1 MIDEEVVQIYLEE
14 SKDQLEQAEI
24 DILEFSKNESSE
36 LINSIFR
43 SIHSLKGGSM
53 MMGKNNIGKL
63 SHALENIFGKIRSN
77 EIELDH
83 IIIDVSLKAI
93 DRLKEMIQNIEKEDS
108 FDNENLIEEIEKL
121 KKPKP
126 NQIKQDKE
134 IEKVTPSIKEHTE
147 LKKEDSTEETSNNLE
162 IQKYLSVSEL
172 DLKNVEEEAR
182 NQNKYLS
189 FIYLNL
195 LNQSIK
201 SIRDFN
207 EIMEELSEL
216 IVKKNVVEK
225 KIPRINREDDIFPYA
240 MILISDKD
248 PREIFKK
255 YNITIEK
262 MFILVEPKINDSS
275 NFSSKESKEKA
286 ESFKQE
292 SKSKPDSEATDVQL
306 KVNLGII
313 DELIGLASE
322 AVIVRNQILQ
332 SGEWDDDSEQGI
344 RMTRLSQIIT
354 SFQTRVMK
362 TRLLKL
368 QSIYPRISRSVR
380 DISRQLEKEV
390 EFFFDGGDVE
400 MDRLVVDAI
409 IESLTHIIR
418 NSIDHGIETPEE
430 RVING
435 KPRIGVLRLSASL
448 RSGNVQIQIKDD
460 GRGLN
465 YNKIK
470 SIAVSKGLI
479 TKEQAQDMKNEEARN
494 IIFYP
499 GFSTKTEVSEI
510 SGRGVGM
517 DVVDRSFKKLGG
529 KISLE
534 SEEGKGITI
543 TATIPQT
550 VTVVFALILL
560 CEGKR
565 YSIFQKYVLEIFIF
579 EKDSIIS
586 INGNIIYR
594 LREKLIPVIDLS
606 NVLYPERIKQHESDH
621 MAVIQWEGRTFG
633 LIFDQMVGIEEIVI
647 KPLGEHFF
655 DLDIYTGATVLGD
668 GAAVLILDPGG
679 IVNSTGLDYDIKQI
693 ESKEIS
699 ISQNSMDSYILFEA
713 SNQLLICSTLNIM
726 RVEKLDSKSIKLIGD
741 EKKYI
746 FETNLISALDFSGK
760 FGNENSSSEDYI
772 ILVNFNNQ
780 PVGILIHSVL
790 DILTEITLLNS
801 DEIYDKELILGHALI
816 EEGVAIYFDL
826 IQFIVRFKDQRR
838 RTLV

>member
-1 MIDEEVVQIYLEE
+1 LIDDEVLQIYLEE
-14 SKDQLEQAEI
+14 SKDQLDQAEI
-24 DILEFSKNESSE
+24 DILSFSKNESSE

-77 EIELDH
+77 DLKLDQ
-83 IIIDVSLKAI
+83 IIIDVSLMAI
-93 DRLKEMIQNIEKEDS
+93 DRLKEMINSIDVESS
-108 FDNENLIEEIEKL
+108 FDNDSLIEEIEKL
-121 KKPKP
+121 KKPKTSDP
-126 NQIKQDKE
+126 K
-134 IEKVTPSIKEHTE
+134 IEKPKEKEVLPDNKLE
-147 LKKEDSTEETSNNLE
+147 LNIEETNSLE

-172 DLKNVEEEAR
+172 DLKNVEEEAKS
-182 NQNKYLS
+182 QNKYLS
-189 FIYLNL
+189 FVYINL
-195 LNQSIK
+195 LIQSIK
-201 SIRDFN
+201 TIHEFN
-207 EIMEELSEL
+207 EILEEISDI
-216 IVKKNVVEK
+216 IVKKNIVEK
-225 KIPRINREDDIFPYA
+225 KIPRLNREEDIFPYA
-240 MILISDKD
+240 MILISNKD
-248 PREIFKK
+248 PRDIFDK
-255 YNITIEK
+255 YNLKIEK
-262 MFILVEPKINDSS
+262 IFILVEPKISKDSEAS
-275 NFSSKESKEKA
+275 QKDSKEKV
-286 ESFKQE
+286 ETLKSETKGKTTDQE
-292 SKSKPDSEATDVQL
+292 PTDVQL

-344 RMTRLSQIIT
+344 RMARLSQIIT

-380 DISRQLEKEV
+380 DISRQLEKDV

-418 NSIDHGIETPEE
+418 NSIDHGIESPDE
-430 RVING
+430 RINLG
-435 KPRIGVLRLSASL
+435 KPKIGTLRLSASL

-465 YNKIK
+465 YTKIK

-479 TKEQAQDMKNEEARN
+479 TKEQAEGMKNEEARN

-565 YSIFQKYVLEIFIF
+565 YSIFQKYVLEIFIY
-579 EKDSIIS
+579 EKDNL
-586 INGNIIYR
+586 INIGGNKIYR
-594 LREKLIPVIDLS
+594 LREKLIPILDLS
-606 NVLYPERIKQHESDH
+606 NVLYPNKEKQVESDH
-621 MAVIQWEGRTFG
+621 MAVIQWEGKVFG

-655 DLDIYTGATVLGD
+655 DLEIYTGATVLGD

-679 IVNSTGLDYDIKQI
+679 IVNSTGLDFDEKQH
-693 ESKEIS
+693 ESKEVNLIK
-699 ISQNSMDSYILFEA
+699 NSMNSYILFQA
-713 SNQLLICSTLNIM
+713 SNQLLLCNTTNIM
-726 RVEKLDSKSIKLIGD
+726 RVEKLESKSIKILGD

-746 FETNLISALDFSGK
+746 FESNLISAIDFSGK
-760 FGNENSSSEDYI
+760 FNKWEESSDEYI
-772 ILVNFNNQ
+772 IIVNYNDQ
-780 PVGILIHSVL
+780 TVGILIHSVV
-790 DILTEITLLNS
+790 DILSEIVLLNS
-801 DEIYDKELILGHALI
+801 DEISDKDLVLGHVLV
-816 EEGVAIYFDL
+816 EEEVAIYFDL
-826 IQFIVRFKDQRR
+826 QNFVKRYKDYNRSS
-838 RTLV
+838 LV

>member
-1 MIDEEVVQIYLEE
+1 MIDDEVLQIYLEE
-14 SKDQLEQAEI
+14 SKDQLDQAEI
-24 DILEFSKNESSE
+24 DILSFSKNESSE

-77 EIELDH
+77 DLKLDQ

-93 DRLKEMIQNIEKEDS
+93 DRLKEMINSIDVEGS
-108 FDNENLIEEIEKL
+108 FDNESLIEEIEKL

-126 NQIKQDKE
+126 IESK
-134 IEKVTPSIKEHTE
+134 IEKLQEKEVLPDIKVEQNI
-147 LKKEDSTEETSNNLE
+147 EETNSIE

-172 DLKNVEEEAR
+172 DLKNVEEEAKS
-182 NQNKYLS
+182 QNKYLS
-189 FIYLNL
+189 FVYINL
-195 LNQSIK
+195 LIQSIK
-201 SIRDFN
+201 TLHEFN
-207 EIMEELSEL
+207 EILEEISDI
-216 IVKKNVVEK
+216 IVKKNIVEK
-225 KIPRINREDDIFPYA
+225 KIPRLNREEDILPYA
-240 MILISDKD
+240 MILISNKD
-248 PREIFKK
+248 PRDIFDK
-255 YNITIEK
+255 YNLKIEK
-262 MFILVEPKINDSS
+262 IFILVEPKITKDSETS
-275 NFSSKESKEKA
+275 QRESKEKA
-286 ESFKQE
+286 ETLKSE
-292 SKSKPDSEATDVQL
+292 SKSKTDQEQTDVQL

-344 RMTRLSQIIT
+344 RMARLSQIIT

-380 DISRQLEKEV
+380 DISRQLEKDV

-418 NSIDHGIETPEE
+418 NSIDHGIESPEE
-430 RVING
+430 RIKLG
-435 KPRIGVLRLSASL
+435 KPKIGTLRLSASL

-470 SIAVSKGLI
+470 SIAVTKGLI
-479 TKEQAQDMKNEEARN
+479 TKEQAEGMKNEEARN

-565 YSIFQKYVLEIFIF
+565 YSIFQKYVLEIFIY
-579 EKDSIIS
+579 EKENL
-586 INGNIIYR
+586 INIGGNKIYR
-594 LREKLIPVIDLS
+594 LREKLIPIVDLS
-606 NVLYPERIKQHESDH
+606 NVLYPNKDKQYESDH
-621 MAVIQWEGRTFG
+621 MAVIQWEGKVFG

-655 DLDIYTGATVLGD
+655 DLEIYTGATVLGD

-679 IVNSTGLDYDIKQI
+679 IINSTGLDFAEKQL
-693 ESKEIS
+693 ESKEVNLIK
-699 ISQNSMDSYILFEA
+699 NNMNSYILFQA
-713 SNQLLICSTLNIM
+713 YNQLLLCSTNNIM
-726 RVEKLDSKSIKLIGD
+726 RVEKLEHKSIKILGD

-746 FETNLISALDFSGK
+746 FESNLISAIDFSGK
-760 FGNENSSSEDYI
+760 FNKWEENSDEYI
-772 ILVNFNNQ
+772 IIVNYNNQ
-780 PVGILIHSVL
+780 TVGILIHSVV
-790 DILTEITLLNS
+790 DILSEIDLLNS
-801 DEIYDKELILGHALI
+801 EEIYDKELVLGHVLV
-816 EEGVAIYFDL
+816 EEEVAIYFDL
-826 IQFIVRFKDQRR
+826 QNFIRRFKDSNRSS
-838 RTLV
+838 LV

>member
-1 MIDEEVVQIYLEE
+1 LIDEEVLQIYLEE

-77 EIELDH
+77 EIKIDH

-93 DRLKEMIQNIEKEDS
+93 DKLKEMVQYIEKEDS
-108 FDNENLIEEIEKL
+108 FDNESLIEEIEKL
-121 KKPKP
+121 KKSKT
-126 NQIKQDKE
+126 NQDK
-134 IEKVTPSIKEHTE
+134 IVDKVTPLVKPKDE
-147 LKKEDSTEETSNNLE
+147 LKKEDQLQETNNNLE

-172 DLKNVEEEAR
+172 DLKNVEEDAK

-189 FIYLNL
+189 FVYINL

-201 SIRDFN
+201 TIREFN
-207 EIMEELSEL
+207 DVMEEISDL

-225 KIPRINREDDIFPYA
+225 KIPRINREEDIFPYA

-248 PREIFKK
+248 PRDIFKK
-255 YNITIEK
+255 YNIIIEK
-262 MFILVEPKINDSS
+262 IFILVEPKINDPSTY
-275 NFSSKESKEKA
+275 SSKDSKEKS
-286 ESFKQE
+286 ESIKTE
-292 SKSKPDSEATDVQL
+292 SKSKPDIEATDVQL

-390 EFFFDGGDVE
+390 DFFFDGGDVE

-430 RVING
+430 REING

-479 TKEQAQDMKNEEARN
+479 TKEQAQEMKNEEARN

-529 KISLE
+529 KITLE

-579 EKDSIIS
+579 EKDNLIN

-606 NVLYPERIKQHESDH
+606 NVLYPAKSKQHESDH
-621 MAVIQWEGRTFG
+621 MAVIQWEGRIFG

-693 ESKEIS
+693 ESKQIS
-699 ISQNSMDSYILFEA
+699 ISQNTLDSYILFEA
-713 SNQLLICSTLNIM
+713 SNQLLLCSTLNIM
-726 RVEKLDSKSIKLIGD
+726 RVEKLDSKSIKFIGD

-746 FETNLISALDFSGK
+746 FETNLISALDFSRK
-760 FGNENSSSEDYI
+760 FGNDDPNTEDYI
-772 ILVNFNNQ
+772 ILVNYNNQ
-780 PVGILIHSVL
+780 PVGILIHSVV
-790 DILTEITLLNS
+790 DILTEITLLNT
-801 DEIYDKELILGHALI
+801 DEIYDKELILGHVLI
-816 EEGVAIYFDL
+816 DNDVAIYFDL
-826 IQFIVRFKDQRR
+826 IHFITRFKDQRKG
-838 RTLV
+838 TLV

>member
-1 MIDEEVVQIYLEE
+1 LIDDEVLQIYLEE
-14 SKDQLEQAEI
+14 SKDQLDQAEI
-24 DILEFSKNESSE
+24 DILSFSKNESSE

-77 EIELDH
+77 DLKLDQ
-83 IIIDVSLKAI
+83 IIIDVSLMAI
-93 DRLKEMIQNIEKEDS
+93 DRLKEMINSIDVEAS
-108 FDNENLIEEIEKL
+108 FDNDSLIEEIEKL

-126 NQIKQDKE
+126 SDPK
-134 IEKVTPSIKEHTE
+134 IEKPQEKEVLPDIKLEHNV
-147 LKKEDSTEETSNNLE
+147 EETNSLE

-172 DLKNVEEEAR
+172 DLKNVEEEAKS
-182 NQNKYLS
+182 QNKYLS
-189 FIYLNL
+189 FVYINL
-195 LNQSIK
+195 LIQSIK
-201 SIRDFN
+201 TLHEFN
-207 EIMEELSEL
+207 EILEELSDI
-216 IVKKNVVEK
+216 IVKKNIVEK
-225 KIPRINREDDIFPYA
+225 KIPRLNREEDIFPYA
-240 MILISDKD
+240 MILISNKD
-248 PREIFKK
+248 PRDIFDK
-255 YNITIEK
+255 YNLKIEK
-262 MFILVEPKINDSS
+262 IFILVEPKISKDSETS
-275 NFSSKESKEKA
+275 QKDSKEKV
-286 ESFKQE
+286 ETLKSE
-292 SKSKPDSEATDVQL
+292 SKGKTTDQEPTDVQL

-344 RMTRLSQIIT
+344 RMARLSQIIT

-380 DISRQLEKEV
+380 DISRQLEKDV

-418 NSIDHGIETPEE
+418 NSIDHGIESPEE
-430 RVING
+430 RINSG
-435 KPRIGVLRLSASL
+435 KPKIGTLRLSASL

-465 YNKIK
+465 YSKIK
-470 SIAVSKGLI
+470 SIAVTKGLI
-479 TKEQAQDMKNEEARN
+479 TKEQAEAMKNEEARN

-565 YSIFQKYVLEIFIF
+565 YSIFQKYVLEIFIY
-579 EKDSIIS
+579 EKDNL
-586 INGNIIYR
+586 INIGGNKIYR
-594 LREKLIPVIDLS
+594 LREKLIPILDLS
-606 NVLYPERIKQHESDH
+606 NVLFPNKEKQVESDH
-621 MAVIQWEGRTFG
+621 MAVIQWEGKVFG

-655 DLDIYTGATVLGD
+655 DLEIYTGATVLGD

-679 IVNSTGLDYDIKQI
+679 IVNSTGLDFDEKQL
-693 ESKEIS
+693 ESKEVNLIK
-699 ISQNSMDSYILFEA
+699 NNMNSYILFHA
-713 SNQLLICSTLNIM
+713 YNQLLLCSTENIM
-726 RVEKLDSKSIKLIGD
+726 RVEKLEPKSIKILGD

-746 FETNLISALDFSGK
+746 FESNLISAIDFSGK
-760 FGNENSSSEDYI
+760 FNKWEESSDEYI
-772 ILVNFNNQ
+772 IIVNYNNQ
-780 PVGILIHSVL
+780 TVGILIHSVV
-790 DILTEITLLNS
+790 DILSEIILLNS
-801 DEIYDKELILGHALI
+801 DEIFDKDLVLGHVLV
-816 EEGVAIYFDL
+816 EEEVAIYFDL
-826 IQFIVRFKDQRR
+826 QNFVKRFKDYNRSS
-838 RTLV
+838 LV

>member
-1 MIDEEVVQIYLEE
+1 MIDDEVLQIYLEE
-14 SKDQLEQAEI
+14 SKDQLDQAEI
-24 DILEFSKNESSE
+24 DILSFSKNESSE

-77 EIELDH
+77 DLKLDQ
-83 IIIDVSLKAI
+83 IIIDVSLMAI
-93 DRLKEMIQNIEKEDS
+93 DRLKEMINSIDVEGS
-108 FDNENLIEEIEKL
+108 FDNDSLIEEIEKL

-126 NQIKQDKE
+126 SDPK
-134 IEKVTPSIKEHTE
+134 IEKPQEKEVLPDIKLE
-147 LKKEDSTEETSNNLE
+147 LNIEETNSLE

-172 DLKNVEEEAR
+172 DLKNVEEEAKS
-182 NQNKYLS
+182 QNKYLS
-189 FIYLNL
+189 FVYINL
-195 LNQSIK
+195 LIQSIK
-201 SIRDFN
+201 NLHEFN
-207 EIMEELSEL
+207 EILEELSDI
-216 IVKKNVVEK
+216 IVKKNIVEK
-225 KIPRINREDDIFPYA
+225 KIPRLNREEDIFPYA
-240 MILISDKD
+240 MILISNKD
-248 PREIFKK
+248 PRDIFDK
-255 YNITIEK
+255 YNLKIEK
-262 MFILVEPKINDSS
+262 IFILVEPKISKDSETS
-275 NFSSKESKEKA
+275 QKDSKEKV
-286 ESFKQE
+286 ETLKSD
-292 SKSKPDSEATDVQL
+292 SKSKTTDQEPTDVQL

-344 RMTRLSQIIT
+344 RMARLSQIIT

-380 DISRQLEKEV
+380 DISRQLEKDV

-418 NSIDHGIETPEE
+418 NSIDHGIESPEE
-430 RVING
+430 RIILG
-435 KPRIGVLRLSASL
+435 KPKIGTLRLSASL

-465 YNKIK
+465 YTKIK

-479 TKEQAQDMKNEEARN
+479 TKEQADGMKNEEARN

-565 YSIFQKYVLEIFIF
+565 YSIFQKYVLEIFIY
-579 EKDSIIS
+579 EKDNL
-586 INGNIIYR
+586 INIGGNKIYR
-594 LREKLIPVIDLS
+594 LREKLIPILDLS
-606 NVLYPERIKQHESDH
+606 NVLFPNKEKQVESDH
-621 MAVIQWEGRTFG
+621 MAVIQWEGKVFG

-655 DLDIYTGATVLGD
+655 DLEIYTGATVLGD

-679 IVNSTGLDYDIKQI
+679 IVNSTGLDFDEKQL
-693 ESKEIS
+693 ESKEVNLIK
-699 ISQNSMDSYILFEA
+699 NNRNSYILFQA
-713 SNQLLICSTLNIM
+713 YNQLLLCNTTNIM
-726 RVEKLDSKSIKLIGD
+726 RVEKLEPKSIKILGD

-746 FETNLISALDFSGK
+746 FESNLISAIDFSGK
-760 FGNENSSSEDYI
+760 FNKWEESSDEYI
-772 ILVNFNNQ
+772 IIVNDNNQ
-780 PVGILIHSVL
+780 TVGILIHSVV
-790 DILTEITLLNS
+790 DILSEIVLLNS
-801 DEIYDKELILGHALI
+801 DEIFDKDLVLGHVLV
-816 EEGVAIYFDL
+816 EEEVAIYFDL
-826 IQFIVRFKDQRR
+826 QNFVKRFKDYNRSS
-838 RTLV
+838 LV

>member
-1 MIDEEVVQIYLEE
+1 MIDEEVLQIYLEE
-14 SKDQLEQAEI
+14 SKDQLDQAEI

-77 EIELDH
+77 EIKIDH
-83 IIIDVSLKAI
+83 IIIDISLKAI
-93 DRLKEMIQNIEKEDS
+93 DKLKEMIQNIDKEDS
-108 FDNENLIEEIEKL
+108 FDNESLIEEIEKL
-121 KKPKP
+121 KKPNLNSISENK
-126 NQIKQDKE
+126 IS
-134 IEKVTPSIKEHTE
+134 EKTILSINEEVE
-147 LKKEDSTEETSNNLE
+147 LKKDNPDEETSSNLE

-172 DLKNVEEEAR
+172 DLKNVEEDAK

-189 FIYLNL
+189 FVYINL

-201 SIRDFN
+201 TIRDFN
-207 EIMEELSEL
+207 DVMEELSEL

-225 KIPRINREDDIFPYA
+225 KIPRINREEDIFPYA

-248 PREIFKK
+248 PREIFSK
-255 YNITIEK
+255 YNIIIEK
-262 MFILVEPKINDSS
+262 IFILVEPKNNDSS
-275 NFSSKESKEKA
+275 NYSTKEPREKS
-286 ESFKQE
+286 ESV
-292 SKSKPDSEATDVQL
+292 KPELKPKIDSEATDVQL

-418 NSIDHGIETPEE
+418 NSIDHGIETPSE
-430 RVING
+430 RENIG
-435 KPRIGVLRLSASL
+435 KPRVGVLRLSASL

-479 TKEQAQDMKNEEARN
+479 TKEQALEMKNEEAR
-494 IIFYP
+494 
-499 GFSTKTEVSEI
+499 K
-510 SGRGVGM
+510 
-517 DVVDRSFKKLGG
+517 
-529 KISLE
+529 
-534 SEEGKGITI
+534 
-543 TATIPQT
+543 
-550 VTVVFALILL
+550 
-560 CEGKR
+560 
-565 YSIFQKYVLEIFIF
+565 
-579 EKDSIIS
+579 
-586 INGNIIYR
+586 
-594 LREKLIPVIDLS
+594 
-606 NVLYPERIKQHESDH
+606 
-621 MAVIQWEGRTFG
+621 
-633 LIFDQMVGIEEIVI
+633 
-647 KPLGEHFF
+647 
-655 DLDIYTGATVLGD
+655 
-668 GAAVLILDPGG
+668 
-679 IVNSTGLDYDIKQI
+679 
-693 ESKEIS
+693 
-699 ISQNSMDSYILFEA
+699 
-713 SNQLLICSTLNIM
+713 
-726 RVEKLDSKSIKLIGD
+726 
-741 EKKYI
+741 
-746 FETNLISALDFSGK
+746 
-760 FGNENSSSEDYI
+760 
-772 ILVNFNNQ
+772 
-780 PVGILIHSVL
+780 
-790 DILTEITLLNS
+790 
-801 DEIYDKELILGHALI
+801 
-816 EEGVAIYFDL
+816 
-826 IQFIVRFKDQRR
+826 
-838 RTLV
+838 